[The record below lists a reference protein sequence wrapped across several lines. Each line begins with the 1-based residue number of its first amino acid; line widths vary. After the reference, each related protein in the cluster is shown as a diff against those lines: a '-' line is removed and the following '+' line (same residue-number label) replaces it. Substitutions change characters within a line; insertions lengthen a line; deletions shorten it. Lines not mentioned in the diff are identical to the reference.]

1 MGKRSLRITLVP
13 CRSHDGQE
21 RLVRALRLIADEAFR
36 ARREDEARRNRL
48 DAGARGRMDLS
59 PSGDA
64 RGQGGER

>member
-13 CRSHDGQE
+13 CRSRDGQE
-21 RLVRALRLIADEAFR
+21 RLVRALRLIAEEAFR

-48 DAGARGRMDLS
+48 DAGAQGRMDLA